1 MHIRNNINVVD
12 FLKQVRTCSRDV
24 LFETEEGDRIA
35 LKSTLSQYIFCTIA
49 SHPELLRSGTIRF
62 TLEKDRELLKEF
74 LCDEA
79 EDS

>member
-1 MHIRNNINVVD
+1 MHIRNDINVVD

-49 SHPELLRSGTIRF
+49 SNPELLRSGTIRF
-62 TLEKDRELLKEF
+62 TLEEDRELLKEF
-74 LCDEA
+74 LCDES

>member
-1 MHIRNNINVVD
+1 MHIRSDINVVE

-49 SHPELLRSGTIRF
+49 SNQELLQSGTIRF
-62 TLEKDRELLKEF
+62 IAEEDRELLQDY
-74 LCDEA
+74 LCD
-79 EDS
+79 

>member
-35 LKSTLSQYIFCTIA
+35 LKSTLSQYIFCA
-49 SHPELLRSGTIRF
+49 
-62 TLEKDRELLKEF
+62 
-74 LCDEA
+74 A
-79 EDS
+79 EPSVLP

>member
-1 MHIRNNINVVD
+1 MHIRNDINVVD

-49 SHPELLRSGTIRF
+49 SNPELLRSGTIRF
-62 TLEKDRELLKEF
+62 TLEEDRELLKEF

-79 EDS
+79 EAS